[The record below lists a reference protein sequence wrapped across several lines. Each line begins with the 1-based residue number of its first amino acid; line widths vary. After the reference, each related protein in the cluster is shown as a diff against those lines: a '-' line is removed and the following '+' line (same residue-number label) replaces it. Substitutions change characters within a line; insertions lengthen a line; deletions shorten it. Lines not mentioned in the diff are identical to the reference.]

1 MAYRGASKLTFTP
14 AWADMSEEER
24 QAEQVAAMEIVAKYG
39 GKQEG
44 QWVLWSDQ
52 VLLSITSYPDQE
64 SAIKSQMAIVAR
76 GAFELQSQTALTLDE
91 MIGYQAEIAGD

>member
-39 GKQEG
+39 GEQEG

-52 VLLSITSYPDQE
+52 VLFTITRYPDQE